1 MYLRGETSPGLR
13 AGISAFNRAI
23 IELNQ
28 LLVSAKVIQLKGAGE
43 TNLLQI
49 ELVDAL

>member
-1 MYLRGETSPGLR
+1 MSVKGRLAL
-13 AGISAFNRAI
+13 AFLPSNSAI

-28 LLVSAKVIQLKGAGE
+28 LLVSAKVIQLKGPGE

-49 ELVDAL
+49 ELVDVL